1 MDMWLLAGMR
11 VVVLTDLA
19 RFRLQSLSFFL
30 LIILVCAWIVQRI
43 WNYLGWDFPRLPK
56 LSYGKAL
63 GVTVLWGLLFVIVL
77 AMISGAR
84 ELMTPGAWV
93 KQPNGGYTLT
103 DGGVTREQR
112 LEQLKA
118 ALWEHADRN
127 DGVFPDTLSSL
138 SGGPWTVPGTEAHYV
153 LVKWRTKTFGDSVLA
168 YEPPTQ
174 SDRCLVLL
182 CDGRIVERKLTE
194 VVRLVEEQPS

>member
-84 ELMTPGAWV
+84 DLSPAPTAVPSAFPAPAATPTI
-93 KQPNGGYTLT
+93 PSDT
-103 DGGVTREQR
+103 
-112 LEQLKA
+112 A
-118 ALWEHADRN
+118 AL
-127 DGVFPDTLSSL
+127 
-138 SGGPWTVPGTEAHYV
+138 
-153 LVKWRTKTFGDSVLA
+153 
-168 YEPPTQ
+168 
-174 SDRCLVLL
+174 
-182 CDGRIVERKLTE
+182 
-194 VVRLVEEQPS
+194 